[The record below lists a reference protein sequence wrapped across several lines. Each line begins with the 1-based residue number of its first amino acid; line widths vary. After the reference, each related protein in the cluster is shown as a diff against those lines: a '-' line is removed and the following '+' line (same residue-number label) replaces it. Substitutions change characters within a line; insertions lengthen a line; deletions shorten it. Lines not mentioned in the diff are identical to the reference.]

1 MPLRIRWAQKEYF
14 YIALTLLGSCGLFQV
29 AFIFIAQ
36 YFLSIGNYITII
48 LIPLGVSLV
57 LFYASTIIF
66 NSYAQVKQR
75 KKIKSQYLK
84 GVFRKVG
91 FKRMFQSN
99 LSKSLL
105 IIFIVFTPFFF
116 ASYFISRVWLNNI
129 YSFII
134 AENISA
140 IICVFVANI
149 IEKRYGRIQRF

>member
-14 YIALTLLGSCGLFQV
+14 CIALTLLGSCGLFQV
-29 AFIFIAQ
+29 VFIFIAQ
-36 YFLSIGNYITII
+36 YFLNIGNYITVI
-48 LIPLGVSLV
+48 LIPLGVTLV

-66 NSYAQVKQR
+66 NSYAHVKQR

-91 FKRMFQSN
+91 FKRMFESN
-99 LSKSLL
+99 VSKSLV

-134 AENISA
+134 AENIST
-140 IICVFVANI
+140 IVCVFVANI
-149 IEKRYGRIQRF
+149 IEKRYARIKRF